1 MSSISASLWVVAT
14 PLGNLGDLTP
24 RAAEILQKVHCI
36 FAEDTRR
43 AGLLCSRLGLRAA
56 KFISLYEQN
65 ESARICQALG
75 FLEQGFDIA
84 LISDAGTPL
93 LSDPGYLL
101 VKACREAG
109 FFVRPVPGP
118 CAAIAALM
126 ASGLP
131 PYPFYF
137 AGFLPRKDGSLHSFF
152 SSFSSL
158 SATLVFYERKN
169 RLSNIL
175 QIAYAELGEREFCIA
190 RELTKEFEEF
200 IFGTLGKQSSEVDD
214 LLGEITVLIA
224 PPKKEFRSE
233 FAEVHSVLEKLL
245 QSGKP
250 FKKVSVEAKE
260 LLSGWTA
267 KELYAECCKLRQD
280 KKI

>member
-1 MSSISASLWVVAT
+1 MSLISASLWVVAT
-14 PLGNLGDLTP
+14 PLGNPGDLTP
-24 RAAEILQKVHCI
+24 RAAQILQEVQCI

-43 AGLLCSRLGLRAA
+43 AGLLCSRLGLQAA

-65 ESARICQALG
+65 ESARIGQALS

-109 FFVRPVPGP
+109 FSVRPVPGA

-152 SSFSSL
+152 ASLAPL

-169 RLSNIL
+169 RLPHVL
-175 QIAYAELGEREFCIA
+175 QIAHAELGEREFCIA

-200 IFGTLGKQSSEVDD
+200 IFGTLGKDEEKLDD

-224 PPKKEFRSE
+224 PPKETVRSE
-233 FAEVHSVLEKLL
+233 VEEVRQILEKLL
-245 QSGKP
+245 QDGLP
-250 FKKVSVEAKE
+250 PKKASAEAKE
-260 LLSGWTA
+260 LVSGWTA

-280 KKI
+280 KKL